1 MIKSNKNYCRLS
13 SEGLSK
19 WSETNIK
26 ADPRQV
32 FAIKYENADTAWV
45 EAWWGETKILDLSM
59 LSKVSWD
66 EAKSEYI

>member
-1 MIKSNKNYCRLS
+1 MIKSNKNCCRLS

-32 FAIKYENADTAWV
+32 FTIKYENADTAWIEV
-45 EAWWGETKILDLSM
+45 WWGQTKVMPLS
-59 LSKVSWD
+59 LINKAYWD
-66 EAKSEYI
+66 ELKSEYI